1 MRWTPSKRSSC
12 PSARHVQEERQRLKW
27 MRDDEGEAD
36 PCRGPIDLDS
46 GIVHIKIGPKAAAQ
60 WSDVDNRTRGH
71 DDAAPPDQ

>member
-1 MRWTPSKRSSC
+1 
-12 PSARHVQEERQRLKW
+12 

-36 PCRGPIDLDS
+36 PCRWPIDLDS